1 MEINDIRSTLTIINV
16 SSILLFGLSFAWFGL
31 IISALGVMKDIF
43 VDKKVNGFLMH
54 SANVTLNIYLIFL
67 LK

>member
-31 IISALGVMKDIF
+31 VISALGVVKDIF

-54 SANVTLNIYLIFL
+54 SANVALNIYLIFL

>member
-43 VDKKVNGFLMH
+43 VDKKVNSFLMH
-54 SANVTLNIYLIFL
+54 SANVALNIYLIFL